1 MTREEYMKKGLV
13 ELRRIAEYLQIDEYA
28 DMRKA
33 ELVDAIVTHPNPVN
47 EVPQTE
53 ESQKRRRGRPKK
65 SESDRPE
72 SAPVDSVSEEPAAK
86 RRPGRPKKSDAIAA
100 QNAMRAKEILPVH
113 QIEFTPDIE
122 FAPSPE
128 IPDESDDNAS
138 YTTAEYSETAVE
150 QADVPQESLE
160 SEESAAPKPQ
170 PTYIPPTNRPQRSS
184 PYFRAIDKDAAMPF
198 SGQQRGQ
205 VISRMP
211 GEHIQPKPVR
221 PVRRRPNNEQRSGN
235 DGELNEA
242 VQELLQ
248 SGECGRCEGVLEVLN
263 DGYGFLRSEKNPD
276 GRDVYVSNAQIRKF
290 GLRTGDY
297 IHGRIRP
304 KVEGDSRLALLY
316 IDTINS
322 MEPEKAAARI
332 PFEDLTPIHPDVRL
346 TLERD
351 DRPKELS
358 IRILDLMAPIG
369 KGQRGLIVAPPRSGK
384 TVFLKEIANAIST
397 NHPDVEL
404 IILLIDERPEEVT
417 DMQRTTK
424 AEVVFSTFDEQPEH
438 HIKVTEA
445 VLERAQR
452 LVEHKKDVV
461 ILLDSI
467 TRMSRAYNLVITPT
481 GRSLSG
487 GLDPGALY
495 KPKRFFGSA
504 RNIEEGGS
512 LTVIATALVETGSRM
527 DDIIFEEFKGTGN
540 MEVHLDRR
548 MSERRIFPAIDMYKS
563 GTRREELLL
572 SKIEL
577 EGARL
582 IRRMMANGSAME
594 VTETLLN
601 MMART
606 RTNAE
611 FLQSLKDYLRIMEKD
626 GYTFG
631 R

>member
-13 ELRRIAEYLQIDEYA
+13 ELRRIAEYLHIEDVAE
-28 DMRKA
+28 MRKA
-33 ELVDAIVTHPNPVN
+33 ELVDAILLHPNPVE
-47 EVPQTE
+47 EVPHSE
-53 ESQKRRRGRPKK
+53 EPHKRGRGRPKK
-65 SESDRPE
+65 SEAAE
-72 SAPVDSVSEEPAAK
+72 AKPVQTKNEDPAAK
-86 RRPGRPKKSDAIAA
+86 KRPGRPKKTEIQAA
-100 QNAMRAKEILPVH
+100 QNAMRAKEIIPV
-113 QIEFTPDIE
+113 QEVVFTPDAQE
-122 FAPSPE
+122 VSPQNIDE
-128 IPDESDDNAS
+128 ADPAGDYDIVPYSELTPDEGD
-138 YTTAEYSETAVE
+138 V
-150 QADVPQESLE
+150 ADT
-160 SEESAAPKPQ
+160 KPQ
-170 PTYIPPTNRPQRSS
+170 VKAEEAPRIVREHLVARTPRTT
-184 PYFRAIDKDAAMPF
+184 PYYRTIDKDAAMPF
-198 SGQQRGQ
+198 SAQRGAGQ
-205 VISRMP
+205 SNARFAT
-211 GEHIQPKPVR
+211 GAEKNR
-221 PVRRRPNNEQRSGN
+221 PVRTTQRRPNVEARSSS
-235 DGELNEA
+235 DGELNDA
-242 VQELLQ
+242 VAELLQ
-248 SGECGRCEGVLEVLN
+248 SGECGNCEGVLEVLN
-263 DGYGFLRSEKNPD
+263 DGYGFMRSDKNPD

-297 IHGRIRP
+297 IRGRIRP

-316 IDTINS
+316 IDSIND
-322 MEPEKAAARI
+322 MDPDTAATRI

-346 TLERD
+346 TLERED
-351 DRPKELS
+351 HPKELS
-358 IRILDLMAPIG
+358 TRIIDLLAPIG

-384 TVFLKEIANAIST
+384 TMFLKEIANAISD

-417 DMQRTTK
+417 EMQRTTK
-424 AEVVFSTFDEQPEH
+424 AEVVYSTFDEQPEH

-452 LVEHKKDVV
+452 MVEHKKDVV

-563 GTRREELLL
+563 ATRREELLL
-572 SKIEL
+572 TKAEL

-582 IRRMMANGSAME
+582 IRRVMANGSPIE

-601 MMART
+601 MMGRT
-606 RTNAE
+606 RSNAE
-611 FLQSLKDYLRIMEKD
+611 FLRSLKDYLNIMEKD
-626 GYTFG
+626 GYTVG

>member
-1 MTREEYMKKGLV
+1 M
-13 ELRRIAEYLQIDEYA
+13 RRIAEYLHIDDFAEL
-28 DMRKA
+28 RKA
-33 ELVDAIVTHPNPVN
+33 ELVDAIVLHPNPVE
-47 EVPQTE
+47 EVPHSE
-53 ESQKRRRGRPKK
+53 EPHKRGRGRPKK
-65 SESDRPE
+65 NEA
-72 SAPVDSVSEEPAAK
+72 APDTKPAQTAQEGAAAK
-86 RRPGRPKKSDAIAA
+86 KRPGRPKKSDVQAI
-100 QNAMRAKEILPVH
+100 NAMRAKEVIPV
-113 QIEFTPDIE
+113 QTVAFTPDVEVATPADIDE
-122 FAPSPE
+122 ADDAADYDIVPYSQTA
-128 IPDESDDNAS
+128 PDEGDV
-138 YTTAEYSETAVE
+138 VE
-150 QADVPQESLE
+150 
-160 SEESAAPKPQ
+160 PKPEMKAEEA
-170 PTYIPPTNRPQRSS
+170 PRIVREHLVARTPRTT
-184 PYFRAIDKDAAMPF
+184 PYYRTIDKDAAMPF
-198 SGQQRGQ
+198 SAQQRGVGQ
-205 VISRMP
+205 SNARFAT
-211 GEHIQPKPVR
+211 GTEKNKPVR
-221 PVRRRPNNEQRSGN
+221 TTHRRPNTEARMSS
-235 DGELNEA
+235 DGELNDA
-242 VQELLQ
+242 VAELLQ
-248 SGECGRCEGVLEVLN
+248 SGECGNCEGVLEVLN
-263 DGYGFLRSEKNPD
+263 DGYGFMRSDKNPD

-297 IHGRIRP
+297 IRGRIRP

-316 IDTINS
+316 IDSIND
-322 MEPEKAAARI
+322 MDPDTAATRI
-332 PFEDLTPIHPDVRL
+332 PFEDLTPIHPNVRL
-346 TLERD
+346 TLERED
-351 DRPKELS
+351 HPKELS
-358 IRILDLMAPIG
+358 TRIIDLMAPIG

-384 TVFLKEIANAIST
+384 TMFLKEIANAISD

-417 DMQRTTK
+417 EMQRTTK
-424 AEVVFSTFDEQPEH
+424 AEVVYSTFDEQPEH

-452 LVEHKKDVV
+452 MVEHKKDVV

-563 GTRREELLL
+563 ATRREELLL
-572 SKIEL
+572 SKAEL

-582 IRRMMANGSAME
+582 IRRVMANGSPIE

-601 MMART
+601 MMGRT

-611 FLQSLKDYLRIMEKD
+611 FLRSLKDYLNIMEKD
-626 GYTFG
+626 GYSVG